1 MSFESEDE
9 PDRDE
14 NDPTPLSTAEYRK
27 VLRSF
32 LGRCAFAVLCA
43 IALSFPAASGRLP
56 LGIVPAALLGLGF
69 GFGTGAKLFPES
81 GFVLRRRFR
90 NYRRAKK
97 GLELLAEDDVPEV
110 SYHSD
115 FRRG

>member
-9 PDRDE
+9 PDRDD
-14 NDPTPLSTAEYRK
+14 NDPTPLTTKEYRK
-27 VLRSF
+27 VQRSF
-32 LGRCAFAVLCA
+32 IGRCLFAVLCA
-43 IALSFPAASGRLP
+43 IVISIPAAYGKLP
-56 LGIVPAALLGLGF
+56 IGIVPAALLGLGF
-69 GFGTGAKLFPES
+69 GFGSGAKLFPDS
-81 GFVLRRRFR
+81 GSVLRRRFR

-110 SYHSD
+110 AYHSD

>member
-9 PDRDE
+9 PDRDD
-14 NDPTPLSTAEYRK
+14 NDPTPLTTEEYRK

-32 LGRCAFAVLCA
+32 ISRCVFAILCA
-43 IALSFPAASGRLP
+43 IVLSIPAANGQIP

-90 NYRRAKK
+90 NYRRAKR
-97 GLELLAEDDVPEV
+97 GLELLVEDDVPEV
-110 SYHSD
+110 VYHSD